1 MVLLSE
7 FRKTFPGAL
16 KLRFPSRKKICR
28 IFFWYKIECNSG
40 NYWTSAFLFSVSET
54 SDCWLEPAAKI
65 FQLSGIPDEWQSEIA
80 TVLYVRT
87 KNTRC
92 WPSSMSEGVYV
103 VQCHVLFILM
113 FTHSSSYICLV
124 TSSTYYKTWDAQ
136 LCATNWRSHSSI
148 WKAERV
154 LRCNIILYHTSS
166 AVPSLNFRCPCP
178 IR

>member
-54 SDCWLEPAAKI
+54 SDCWLEPAVKI

-87 KNTRC
+87 KNTCDR
-92 WPSSMSEGVYV
+92 PSSMSEGVNESWN
-103 VQCHVLFILM
+103 LLSILH
-113 FTHSSSYICLV
+113 FCSFDNSLWKFRHFWLHRFRGRCRV
-124 TSSTYYKTWDAQ
+124 TE
-136 LCATNWRSHSSI
+136 TNRGSWWPSP
-148 WKAERV
+148 KRV
-154 LRCNIILYHTSS
+154 LLQKS
-166 AVPSLNFRCPCP
+166 
-178 IR
+178 

>member
-7 FRKTFPGAL
+7 FRKNFPGAL

-28 IFFWYKIECNSG
+28 KFFWCKIECNSG

-92 WPSSMSEGVYV
+92 RPSSMSEGANGQVHTAHTLWFRFRKFLN
-103 VQCHVLFILM
+103 QSIGMCDGLHGRH
-113 FTHSSSYICLV
+113 TCLL
-124 TSSTYYKTWDAQ
+124 TYSSTQQY
-136 LCATNWRSHSSI
+136 NR
-148 WKAERV
+148 
-154 LRCNIILYHTSS
+154 
-166 AVPSLNFRCPCP
+166 
-178 IR
+178 

>member
-54 SDCWLEPAAKI
+54 SDCWLEPAVKI

-87 KNTRC
+87 KNTRYR
-92 WPSSMSEGVYV
+92 PSSMSEGVKGNQV
-103 VQCHVLFILM
+103 G
-113 FTHSSSYICLV
+113 SSS
-124 TSSTYYKTWDAQ
+124 STIRNKLKYQAEMDIIRTVCKGT
-136 LCATNWRSHSSI
+136 TGWRLTTKKKKSI
-148 WKAERV
+148 KINDQVYPQASKIQE
-154 LRCNIILYHTSS
+154 LK
-166 AVPSLNFRCPCP
+166 
-178 IR
+178 